1 MDAKKDSRP
10 SQAQKAQRPTKLV
23 LGLRALVLGV
33 TIAGIVVSSIPA
45 PKNFIAIGILGPAF
59 VTTFCWS
66 LIELVYP
73 LVRIF
78 PPAYISFRI
87 FIDSFIVIGSVICLI
102 CFGLFRDWWPGGSAL
117 SSSEAPLAREI
128 LFQAALGLACAST
141 LHLIKPREP
150 YGQGQVPRCPTFLS
164 NLADAVAGLANTVPV
179 HIDARPV
186 LSYEAELGISRAKL
200 KIHEASRGPFCYAE
214 SFDKFAPIRS
224 STRANFQALL
234 RIIGKMNYKTIIKVN
249 SNIPITINFST
260 ILGFKICTGKPLAF
274 IELQKV
280 YFELLQAYDFQLTEP
295 LSLMHSESYAPFRD
309 FKLQSIALCLPTYE
323 TIIERFGVPNKDE
336 MHIVWSEEMLGQLKT
351 YASPVTVNEM
361 LIG

>member
-87 FIDSFIVIGSVICLI
+87 FIDGFIVIGSVICLI

-141 LHLIKPREP
+141 
-150 YGQGQVPRCPTFLS
+150 
-164 NLADAVAGLANTVPV
+164 
-179 HIDARPV
+179 
-186 LSYEAELGISRAKL
+186 
-200 KIHEASRGPFCYAE
+200 GPFCYDE
-214 SFDKFAPIRS
+214 SFDKFAPIDRTIVHPS
-224 STRANFQALL
+224 EFPSPIADHSKGKRRDNTLL
-234 RIIGKMNYKTIIKVN
+234 K
-249 SNIPITINFST
+249 
-260 ILGFKICTGKPLAF
+260 
-274 IELQKV
+274 
-280 YFELLQAYDFQLTEP
+280 
-295 LSLMHSESYAPFRD
+295 
-309 FKLQSIALCLPTYE
+309 
-323 TIIERFGVPNKDE
+323 
-336 MHIVWSEEMLGQLKT
+336 
-351 YASPVTVNEM
+351 NEQFD
-361 LIG
+361 LRR

>member
-66 LIELVYP
+66 LVELVYP

-141 LHLIKPREP
+141 
-150 YGQGQVPRCPTFLS
+150 CPTFLS

-186 LSYEAELGISRAKL
+186 LSYEAELGIVIRKDAKNAT
-200 KIHEASRGPFCYAE
+200 EA
-214 SFDKFAPIRS
+214 
-224 STRANFQALL
+224 ALP
-234 RIIGKMNYKTIIKVN
+234 NY
-249 SNIPITINFST
+249 
-260 ILGFKICTGKPLAF
+260 ILG
-274 IELQKV
+274 
-280 YFELLQAYDFQLTEP
+280 
-295 LSLMHSESYAPFRD
+295 
-309 FKLQSIALCLPTYE
+309 
-323 TIIERFGVPNKDE
+323 
-336 MHIVWSEEMLGQLKT
+336 
-351 YASPVTVNEM
+351 
-361 LIG
+361 

>member
-87 FIDSFIVIGSVICLI
+87 FIDGFIVIGSVICLI

-141 LHLIKPREP
+141 VLEIILCITQLIE
-150 YGQGQVPRCPTFLS
+150 
-164 NLADAVAGLANTVPV
+164 
-179 HIDARPV
+179 
-186 LSYEAELGISRAKL
+186 
-200 KIHEASRGPFCYAE
+200 
-214 SFDKFAPIRS
+214 
-224 STRANFQALL
+224 
-234 RIIGKMNYKTIIKVN
+234 
-249 SNIPITINFST
+249 
-260 ILGFKICTGKPLAF
+260 
-274 IELQKV
+274 
-280 YFELLQAYDFQLTEP
+280 
-295 LSLMHSESYAPFRD
+295 
-309 FKLQSIALCLPTYE
+309 
-323 TIIERFGVPNKDE
+323 
-336 MHIVWSEEMLGQLKT
+336 
-351 YASPVTVNEM
+351 
-361 LIG
+361 

>member
-141 LHLIKPREP
+141 HTDKAKFPI
-150 YGQGQVPRCPTFLS
+150 VPHFSS
-164 NLADAVAGLANTVPV
+164 NLADAVAGPATTVPV

-186 LSYEAELGISRAKL
+186 LSYEAELGIVTRKDAKNTTV
-200 KIHEASRGPFCYAE
+200 A
-214 SFDKFAPIRS
+214 
-224 STRANFQALL
+224 ALL
-234 RIIGKMNYKTIIKVN
+234 NY
-249 SNIPITINFST
+249 
-260 ILGFKICTGKPLAF
+260 ILG
-274 IELQKV
+274 
-280 YFELLQAYDFQLTEP
+280 
-295 LSLMHSESYAPFRD
+295 
-309 FKLQSIALCLPTYE
+309 
-323 TIIERFGVPNKDE
+323 
-336 MHIVWSEEMLGQLKT
+336 
-351 YASPVTVNEM
+351 
-361 LIG
+361 